1 MRHKGADF
9 AETDENKHIFR
20 VFGKN
25 ENKKMRTFIFA
36 FNYKLYS
43 LKSFLK
49 KKYKTLEYVI
59 KMCYNYNVIEYMPV
73 TQRKIYDSKG

>member
-20 VFGKN
+20 IFGKN

-36 FNYKLYS
+36 FNYKLYIFQFFC
-43 LKSFLK
+43 KNTK
-49 KKYKTLEYVI
+49 KTVDKRN
-59 KMCYNYNVIEYMPV
+59 CF
-73 TQRKIYDSKG
+73 

>member
-20 VFGKN
+20 IFGKN

-36 FNYKLYS
+36 FNYKLY
-43 LKSFLK
+43 KS
-49 KKYKTLEYVI
+49 
-59 KMCYNYNVIEYMPV
+59 
-73 TQRKIYDSKG
+73 RKIYDFPVKILAFSII

>member
-20 VFGKN
+20 IFGKN

-36 FNYKLYS
+36 FNYKLYTKTIRVKMGVERLTS
-43 LKSFLK
+43 KRKYDIITQQCAFL
-49 KKYKTLEYVI
+49 
-59 KMCYNYNVIEYMPV
+59 
-73 TQRKIYDSKG
+73 